1 MKKIEKPVPNAKGEH
16 LADALE
22 VNAKHKTSFF
32 ELLKKHSNL
41 FIAIVGVLMMFIIY
55 FGKDFENRKEKQWMV
70 QRATSQLD
78 ATNQEMLKLM
88 TKPLVWSIRADM
100 LRRNSEQINLLI
112 LDLVKE
118 KNFQFI
124 HIIAPDGYVL
134 LSTNKGLEGKLIGG
148 NVDSALLL
156 VRSQIVVIEIN
167 QVLYVSAPIFGV
179 DKQIAILIIGYKP
192 SVPNFEKIADIS

>member
-1 MKKIEKPVPNAKGEH
+1 MKKIEKPVPNAKSEH
-16 LADALE
+16 LSDALE
-22 VNAKHKTSFF
+22 VNAKHITSFF

-55 FGKDFENRKEKQWMV
+55 FGKDFENKKEKDSIIQN
-70 QRATSQLD
+70 AINQLD

-88 TKPLVWSIRADM
+88 AKPLVWSIRADM

-118 KNFQFI
+118 KNFQSI
-124 HIIAPDGYVL
+124 HVIAPDGYVL
-134 LSTNKGLEGKLIGG
+134 LSTNKGLEGKLIGK
-148 NVDSALLL
+148 NVDSSLLV

-167 QVLYVSAPIFGV
+167 QVLYVSAPIFGI
-179 DKQIAILIIGYKP
+179 DTQIATLIIAYKP
-192 SVPNFEKIADIS
+192 PIPNFAVKKLSN

>member
-1 MKKIEKPVPNAKGEH
+1 MKKIEKPVPNAKSEH

-41 FIAIVGVLMMFIIY
+41 FIAIVGVLIMFIIY
-55 FGKDFENRKEKQWMV
+55 FGKDYENRKEKLWMV

-148 NVDSALLL
+148 NVDSVLLL
-156 VRSQIVVIEIN
+156 VRSEMVVIEIN
-167 QVLYVSAPIFGV
+167 DTLYVSAPIFGV
-179 DKQIAILIIGYKP
+179 DKQIATLIVGYKP
-192 SVPNFEKIADIS
+192 EVPNFEDNN